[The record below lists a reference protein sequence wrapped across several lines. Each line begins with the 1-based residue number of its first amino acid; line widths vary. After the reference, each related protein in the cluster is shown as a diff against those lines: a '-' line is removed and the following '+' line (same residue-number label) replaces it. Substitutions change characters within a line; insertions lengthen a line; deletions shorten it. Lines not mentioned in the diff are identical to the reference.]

1 MAFNYG
7 TTAQADPRF
16 QVQPRQVDGLTAY
29 WNANRGQMMDY
40 QTGNPLI
47 ERLSA
52 MRANQA
58 PDPNAYIYGD
68 SYSGIQGVEENRAR
82 AAQQQAM
89 QLAAMRQAAFERQQ
103 ARADANDRSQL
114 LNSFRNAQLKQADAY
129 NRDRNDLAR
138 QNLELRYLAEQGKND
153 RADMAASGRY
163 GSIVDKQ
170 NAKLLSDLD
179 QTKQEGDYLAGNLG
193 NAIMQYNQG
202 KQDVDAAEQAF
213 ESQKSQLAPLM
224 SSGRL
229 VGNPFG
235 YAAVSTK
242 DAEAVAAA
250 EIANR
255 LAEQRQSARERSKAM
270 MQDAKT
276 IDSIVTNPNYKFD
289 PTKNVLTHQQTGMS
303 FPLQFPYTPQVKK
316 AQAQPLDPETEY
328 LNKFASTPQVLTG
341 PAKLGG
347 RYIK

>member
-52 MRANQA
+52 MRANQT
-58 PDPNAYIYGD
+58 PDPNAFIYGD

-114 LNSFRNAQLKQADAY
+114 LNSFRNAQLQQTNAFNQDK
-129 NRDRNDLAR
+129 NDLAR

-153 RADMAASGRY
+153 RSGNSIAARLEAQNQ
-163 GSIVDKQ
+163 KQ

-179 QTKQEGDYLAGNLG
+179 QTKQEGDYLAGNLS

-202 KQDVDAAEQAF
+202 KQDVDAVESAF
-213 ESQKSQLAPLM
+213 EEQKTQLAPLM
-224 SSGRL
+224 ASGRL

-235 YAAVSTK
+235 YAAASQK

-255 LAEQRQSARERSKAM
+255 LAQQRQSARERSKAM

-328 LNKFASTPQVLTG
+328 LDKFASTPQVLTG